1 MCLVCLGV
9 RVICARNGDSHPAA
23 HWFFLPGS
31 MVASSYTQTTLQ
43 MQCFK
48 LRVLFVRLSSSRG
61 LWVDTSWNSLL
72 CLCSNFHSFFF
83 LPFLVFFCFL
93 GFFFFFFHSCLS
105 SSLQNKGSLRAE
117 MDKKRQGDSGRDGK
131 EGAWLAGRAHATAG
145 LLRSRVRQERPGRG
159 HRLVLHLDKASVTL
173 LVAECLSYLYVLF
186 LAVSCVF
193 SRSSLSY
200 LNGK

>member
-83 LPFLVFFCFL
+83 LPFLFFFVFWVFFS
-93 GFFFFFFHSCLS
+93 FFFIPALAPHCRTKAHLE
-105 SSLQNKGSLRAE
+105 QKWIRRDRETVAE
-117 MDKKRQGDSGRDGK
+117 MGR
-131 EGAWLAGRAHATAG
+131 
-145 LLRSRVRQERPGRG
+145 RVPG
-159 HRLVLHLDKASVTL
+159 
-173 LVAECLSYLYVLF
+173 
-186 LAVSCVF
+186 
-193 SRSSLSY
+193 
-200 LNGK
+200 